1 VQMSPI
7 SYLDEWERLE
17 LIELRYRIVEAMSRL
32 AMDLKLDARVWAI
45 YILLNYAK
53 LPEDLVLKLISTTPE
68 TPPAEEPGMES
79 LSPRM
84 RTVLGT
90 LSPEQRT
97 IITEDMRPTGFYTLS
112 VEEQT
117 AIAQAMHRSPELRK
131 IVGDIAY
138 YHEGDATSVLWEAA
152 QQMDPSI
159 LPVVVGG
166 QILEDDY
173 SDEPE
178 AQALKNDK
186 KTLMSKP

>member
-1 VQMSPI
+1 
-7 SYLDEWERLE
+7 
-17 LIELRYRIVEAMSRL
+17 
-32 AMDLKLDARVWAI
+32 
-45 YILLNYAK
+45 
-53 LPEDLVLKLISTTPE
+53 
-68 TPPAEEPGMES
+68 MES